1 MFLQLHKSVPHDKC
15 GVCGISDHP
24 EAAKLTYFSL
34 YALQHRGQKGAG
46 LISHNGNRTMAY
58 KGVGLVPEIF
68 TEENLLSLKGDTAL
82 GHVLGTDSE
91 NVSMADIQPFTASH
105 RGRAISV
112 AHNGSITNIQAL
124 QNEIAMDGAI
134 FHSGIDSEVVVH
146 LLARCGDLS
155 LDAAL
160 LSVFTGIKGAFS
172 MLLMV
177 DDTLIA
183 VRDPHGFRPLCLGR
197 LPEGGYVVASETC
210 ALDLIEAQYLR
221 EIEPGEILMIDADG
235 PRSVY
240 LTRAHSRFCVFEQVY
255 FARPDSTIFGI
266 DVYQSRKRM
275 GEALARECRV
285 DADMV
290 IPFPDSG
297 TFAALGY
304 AQATRI
310 PFEMGLIRN
319 HYIGRTFLPSARTD
333 RDLAVRVKLNPVR
346 SLLHGKRVVI
356 VDDSAISGATVASKV
371 RALRKAGALGVHLL
385 VSCPP
390 IRFPCDYGIHFPASD
405 KLLATGKSADRIR
418 DELGLDT
425 LHYLSLEGL
434 LMAAGGGESSYC
446 TACMD
451 SNSPLAHGT
460 EMA

>member
-1 MFLQLHKSVPHDKC
+1 MHFF
-15 GVCGISDHP
+15 HP
-24 EAAKLTYFSL
+24 
-34 YALQHRGQKGAG
+34 
-46 LISHNGNRTMAY
+46 
-58 KGVGLVPEIF
+58 
-68 TEENLLSLKGDTAL
+68 
-82 GHVLGTDSE
+82 
-91 NVSMADIQPFTASH
+91 
-105 RGRAISV
+105 
-112 AHNGSITNIQAL
+112 NI
-124 QNEIAMDGAI
+124 
-134 FHSGIDSEVVVH
+134 
-146 LLARCGDLS
+146 LLARCGSLN

-160 LSVFTGIKGAFS
+160 QSVFAGIKGAFS

-177 DDTLIA
+177 DNTLVA

-221 EIEPGEILMIDADG
+221 DIEPGEILLVDADG
-235 PRSVY
+235 LRSINLVKEQP
-240 LTRAHSRFCVFEQVY
+240 RFCVFEQVY

-275 GEALARECRV
+275 GEALAGECRV

-304 AQATRI
+304 AQAAGI

-356 VDDSAISGATVASKV
+356 VDDSAISGVTVASKV
-371 RALRKAGALGVHLL
+371 RALRKAGAREVHLL

-390 IRFPCDYGIHFPASD
+390 IRFPCDYGIHFPARD
-405 KLLATGKSADRIR
+405 KLLATGKSFDRIR
-418 DELGLDT
+418 DKLGLDT

-434 LMAAGGGESSYC
+434 LKAAGGGESSYC

-451 SNSPLAHGT
+451 SGSPLTHGS
-460 EMA
+460 EMP